1 MASWTLSLSDRRQEL
16 PFTRQTSKITIYP
29 RYKEIMTIPVGA
41 VVAWEGE
48 TEYSSDEEKL

>member
-48 TEYSSDEEKL
+48 TEYSSDEE